1 MLSFIE
7 EVDSSTKFTIECF
20 NGAVIFECRMLSPL
34 EAEAAGMSTSMVASA
49 MMDPA
54 QIAKIIKNKD
64 KLSSIDFTDPNEE
77 ELQTI
82 LNMMDGFKPEQ
93 LLSIEEQQNK
103 ILCQVVKRASEDNG
117 VTYQIVHLVQG
128 YDQQDASNNRLW
140 VGSIPKDD
148 RTAILNQAMNSHRE
162 AVESLN
168 NFRKSG

>member
-1 MLSFIE
+1 
-7 EVDSSTKFTIECF
+7 
-20 NGAVIFECRMLSPL
+20 MLSPL

-128 YDQQDASNNRLW
+128 YD
-140 VGSIPKDD
+140 
-148 RTAILNQAMNSHRE
+148 
-162 AVESLN
+162 
-168 NFRKSG
+168 